1 MPAEDDQTEQCAL
14 CALCGRAA
22 PRLTAH
28 HLVPRA
34 RHRRRQTRVR
44 FDAEARQETVPLCPP
59 CHHNVH
65 LQIDERTLAEAYFT
79 VERLRRHP
87 EVAKFSQWVRK
98 QPVGKQVPMPRRR
111 RR

>member
-1 MPAEDDQTEQCAL
+1 MSEDAAPTQQ
-14 CALCGRAA
+14 CALCGR
-22 PRLTAH
+22 PEPWLTAH

-44 FDAEARQETVPLCPP
+44 FDADARQATVPLCRP

-87 EVAKFSQWVRK
+87 EVAKFTRWVRK

>member
-1 MPAEDDQTEQCAL
+1 MFEEKATAQQ
-14 CALCGRAA
+14 CALCGRPE

-34 RHRRRQTRVR
+34 RHRRRQTRAR
-44 FDAEARQETVPLCPP
+44 FDADARQETVPLCPP

-65 LQIDERTLAEAYFT
+65 LQIDERTLAEEYFT
-79 VERLRRHP
+79 VERLRSHP
-87 EVAKFSQWVRK
+87 EVAKFTGWVRQ
-98 QPVGKQVPMPRRR
+98 QPVGKKVPMPRRR